1 MFGILGAALGI
12 GAAIPDPL
20 VDLALD
26 QARDKAVEVGL
37 KTLGVQKG
45 TKKK

>member
-12 GAAIPDPL
+12 GAAVPDSL
-20 VDLALD
+20 VDIAAD
-26 QARDKAVEVGL
+26 EAKNKVIDVGL
-37 KTLGVQKG
+37 KTIGVQKG